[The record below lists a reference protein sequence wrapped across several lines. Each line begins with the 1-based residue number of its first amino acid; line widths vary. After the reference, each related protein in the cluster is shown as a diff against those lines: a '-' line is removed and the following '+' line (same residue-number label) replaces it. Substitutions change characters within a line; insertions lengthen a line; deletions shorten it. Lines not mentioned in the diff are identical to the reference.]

1 MTPEV
6 VPEVEA
12 FTFKGGPAGVL
23 LLHGFTGNP
32 SSLRPFGASLAA
44 LGHAVSCPRYPGH
57 GTSWEEL
64 ASTRWQDWESE
75 ALRAFEDLSEQC
87 DVVVACGLSVGG
99 AMALH
104 LAVRRGDALRGV
116 VAINPYVRNWRIA
129 FAPLVQRFHKVVKGV
144 GDDIK
149 KPGRTEIPYDR
160 IPVAAIVQ
168 LNRFLRLVRSELP
181 SMRLPL
187 LVFHSREDHVVPGG
201 NAEYVLGRVG
211 TEKRELIL
219 LPNSYHV
226 ATLDNDAEMIV
237 ERTHGF
243 IQARVGARRPPP
255 RRRRRTQGGGRRP
268 R

>member
-12 FTFKGGPAGVL
+12 FTFKGGPTGVL

-32 SSLRPFGASLAA
+32 SSLRPLGEALAGR
-44 LGHAVSCPRYPGH
+44 GHSVSCPRYPGH
-57 GTSWEEL
+57 GTRWEDL
-64 ASTRWQDWESE
+64 ADTTWQDWEAE
-75 ALRAFEDLSEQC
+75 AIRAMEDLAGRC
-87 DVVVACGLSVGG
+87 DLVVACGLSVGG
-99 AMALH
+99 AMALY
-104 LAVRRGDALRGV
+104 LGARRQEALRGV

-129 FAPLVQRFHKVVKGV
+129 FAPLVRPLHPSVKGV

-168 LNRFLRLVRSELP
+168 LNRFLRIVRSELT

-187 LVFHSREDHVVPGG
+187 LVFRSAEDHVVPRG
-201 NAEYVLGRVG
+201 NAEYLLRRVG
-211 TEKRELIL
+211 SELRELIL

-226 ATLDNDAEMIV
+226 ATLDNDADTIIEQ
-237 ERTHGF
+237 THRF
-243 IQARVGARRPPP
+243 IEATVVAPG
-255 RRRRRTQGGGRRP
+255 
-268 R
+268 